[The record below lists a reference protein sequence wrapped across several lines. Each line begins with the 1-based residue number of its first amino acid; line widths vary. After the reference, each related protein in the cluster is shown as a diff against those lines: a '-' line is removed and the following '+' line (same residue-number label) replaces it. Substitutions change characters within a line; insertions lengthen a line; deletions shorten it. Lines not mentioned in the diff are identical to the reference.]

1 MANMGTSIQ
10 IDAER
15 SIIFV
20 NTDPRIDC
28 SVVIDTFDRYI
39 GTYLKELGL
48 DGIVEIIRINEE
60 ITDLD

>member
-15 SIIFV
+15 GIIFV

-28 SVVIDTFDRYI
+28 SIVIDSFDKYV

-48 DGIVEIIRINEE
+48 DGNIEIIRINEE